1 MKSNIADPGTRVYCA
16 RIVPTGSQPIVR
28 LTGYPT
34 QLVMSNGE
42 TYQSTSGY
50 EFSGISGSSDMSG
63 AGVDLDGIL
72 QAGAIDLDDIVV
84 GAYDNARVH
93 VFATTFTDPIEDEE
107 EIASYFFGKVDVTD
121 EKYRVQLMSLADVLS
136 QKQGRSYSPNC
147 PWTLFDQHLGGNL
160 IASTRSRCTGPRSD
174 QDGPQLAD
182 YLVTGTLTA
191 VTDQYSFADSTR
203 AEPDDWFGYGEI
215 QFTTGANAGLRA
227 TQIKAFGG
235 GVFTL
240 HEALPY
246 APQVGDEYQ
255 AIPGCR
261 KRLQDCRD
269 KFGNAVNRGAFDE
282 VPSRTEYTQRGRGA

>member
-16 RIVPTGSQPIVR
+16 RIVPTGSQPVVR

-147 PWTLFDQHLGGNL
+147 PWTLFDQHLGGNM

-174 QDGPQLAD
+174 PDGPQLAD
-182 YLVTGTLTA
+182 YLVTGTLTG
-191 VTDQYSFADSTR
+191 VTDQYSFTDSSR
-203 AEPDDWFGYGEI
+203 AEPDDWFGYGEVR
-215 QFTTGANAGLRA
+215 FTTGANAGLRA
-227 TQIKAFGG
+227 TQIKSFVG

-246 APQVGDEYQ
+246 PPQVGDEYQ

-269 KFGNAVNRGAFDE
+269 KFSNVVNRGAFDE